1 MIRISMQKN
10 GFSFDKEATP
20 THLIHTRTTEK
31 NDENDAE
38 QNKVLKD
45 SSPNA
50 LISDPLSFC

>member
-1 MIRISMQKN
+1 MQKN